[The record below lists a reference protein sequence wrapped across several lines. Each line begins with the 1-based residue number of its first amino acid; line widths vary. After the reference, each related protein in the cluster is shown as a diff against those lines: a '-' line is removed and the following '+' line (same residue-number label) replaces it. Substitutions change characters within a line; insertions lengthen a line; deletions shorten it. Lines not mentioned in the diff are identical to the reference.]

1 MKSPVLLASLLS
13 MSTVLS
19 ACVETKN
26 AERPRLNLTDRFTTG
41 SIQPMREDVNQRIW
55 WRAFDDPVLDAL
67 IRRGMV
73 ENVSIQQARHR
84 LDIARLREVLA
95 TSTYLPQIQAGASAS
110 RSLDRVDGQGTPQT
124 NYGASATFSMLI
136 DLFGGGRAARRESL
150 ANTSAAAAD
159 VELVRLAFL
168 ADLAATYIDLR
179 FNEQAINISKANL
192 ASIQKTRNLTEE
204 MRETGTASN
213 LDIAQAQAL
222 VDDAKAQIPPYE
234 RNRQQAINHL
244 ATLLG
249 TTNMEIARVTQGKSK
264 QPRLAH
270 RVETGFPADLLR
282 NRPDI
287 RREERLLAAAAARID
302 IARSRLYPALSLNG
316 TIDIARLIT
325 SGLTAGTTSW
335 AFGPSLLAP
344 IFEGG
349 RLRRQVDIQRAETRV
364 QYLRWK
370 DTVLRA
376 VEEVENAL
384 VALNR
389 GEAETDAHRRKV
401 ASYGAARDLARES
414 YIGGTGLILD
424 ILEAERSLGEARL
437 DLAESVRANA
447 IAAVRLQVA
456 LGSGSAVEL
465 PDPHPAPSHSAMK
478 APQPT
483 AQAPNVKPAQP
494 GG

>member
-1 MKSPVLLASLLS
+1 
-13 MSTVLS
+13 MSTVLCG
-19 ACVETKN
+19 CVDTKN
-26 AERPRLNLTDRFTTG
+26 APRPKVSLSDRFTTG
-41 SIQPMREDVNQRIW
+41 SVHPMRDDVTRRIW
-55 WRAFDDPVLDAL
+55 WRAFDDPALDAL
-67 IRRGMV
+67 VRRGMV
-73 ENVSIQQARHR
+73 ENVSIQQARYR

-95 TSTYLPQIQAGASAS
+95 TSAYLPQIQAGSSAN
-110 RSLDRVDGQGTPQT
+110 RSQERVDGQGTPQT
-124 NYGASATFSMLI
+124 AYGASATFSMLV
-136 DLFGGGRAARRESL
+136 DLFGGGRASRRESL

-159 VELVRLAFL
+159 IELVRLAFL

-179 FNEQAINISKANL
+179 FNEQAISISKANL
-192 ASIQKTRNLTEE
+192 ASIQKTRSLTEE

-249 TTNMEIARVTQGKSK
+249 TTNVEIARLTSGKSK

-287 RREERLLAAAAARID
+287 RREEQLLAASAARID
-302 IARSRLYPALSLNG
+302 IARSRLFPALSLNG
-316 TIDIARLIT
+316 TIDVARLIT
-325 SGLTAGTTSW
+325 SGLNASTASW
-335 AFGPSLLAP
+335 TFGPSLLAP
-344 IFEGG
+344 VFEGG
-349 RLRRQVDIQRAETRV
+349 RLRRQVDIQVAETRV

-370 DTVLRA
+370 DTVFRA

-389 GEAETDAHRRKV
+389 GQAETEAHRRKV
-401 ASYGAARDLARES
+401 ASYGTARDLARES
-414 YIGGTGLILD
+414 YVGGTGLILD

-456 LGSGSAVEL
+456 IGSGSAVEL
-465 PDPHPAPSHSAMK
+465 PDATA
-478 APQPT
+478 AIPQPP
-483 AQAPNVKPAQP
+483 AAKAAQP
-494 GG
+494 VAQRPKTHPTKAGG